1 MTNKELVEQSEK
13 LATAWESLKVSIDN
27 LSMAMTVTKY
37 DSDWCKYFFKSEQS
51 SNLESNLL
59 NIASV
64 MLEVSNDIC
73 PEDED

>member
-1 MTNKELVEQSEK
+1 MTNSELVEQAEK

-27 LSMAMTVTKY
+27 LSMAIAVAKY
-37 DSDWCKYFFKSEQS
+37 DSDWCDYFFKSEQS
-51 SNLESNLL
+51 SNLESNLS

-73 PEDED
+73 PKY

>member
-1 MTNKELVEQSEK
+1 MTNSELMEQSEK

-37 DSDWCKYFFKSEQS
+37 DSDWCDYFFKSQQS

-73 PEDED
+73 PED

>member
-1 MTNKELVEQSEK
+1 MTDKELMEQSKK
-13 LATAWESLKVSIDN
+13 LAVAWESLKVSIDD
-27 LSMAMTVTKY
+27 LSVTKALVNH
-37 DSDWCKYFFKSEQS
+37 DNGWCSYFFQSQQS

-73 PEDED
+73 PED